1 MAVGG
6 AMMRQQRGVAL
17 ITAILIV
24 ALVASVASYLAMQNH
39 VRIQQLENLRA
50 RAQAELLARAA
61 VDWGRVVLADDIS
74 RSSIDDLSEQW
85 ATVVPPQTTDGGRVG
100 GRLFDQQALFNLN
113 NLIWAGTAYPAD
125 MARFRRLLNL
135 LQLPPDLANALVDWL
150 DTDSV
155 VTYPGG
161 AEDGEYLQ
169 KEPPYRAANRLL
181 TDVNEL
187 YAVRGFT
194 PQVIARLRPFVTAL
208 PERSALNINTA
219 LPEVLTAVL
228 DGNQEVSAILLAR
241 KNKAFQNSPD
251 LAARFPSLTT
261 QASENSL
268 DYGSHFFLADSQAD
282 YDVAHLHLQALLQR
296 NGLGWPTVLWYR
308 WQ

>member
-1 MAVGG
+1 
-6 AMMRQQRGVAL
+6 MRQQRGVAL

-24 ALVASVASYLAMQNH
+24 ALVASAASYLAMQNH

-61 VDWGRVVLADDIS
+61 VDWGRAVLADDIS
-74 RSSIDDLSEQW
+74 RSGIDDLSEQW
-85 ATVVPPQTTDGGRVG
+85 ATIVPPQTTDGGRVG

-113 NLIWAGTAYPAD
+113 NLIWAGAAYPAD
-125 MARFRRLLNL
+125 VARFRRLLSQQ
-135 LQLPPDLANALVDWL
+135 QLPPELANALVDWL
-150 DTDSV
+150 DNDSV

-169 KEPPYRAANRLL
+169 HEPAYRTANRML

-194 PQVIARLRPFVTAL
+194 SQVIARLRPFVTAL
-208 PERSALNINTA
+208 PDRSAVNVNTA
-219 LPEVLTAVL
+219 PAEVLNAVL
-228 DGNQEVSAILLAR
+228 DNNSDVPTLLAAR
-241 KNKAFQNSPD
+241 QSKPLQSGQD
-251 LAARFPSLTT
+251 LAARFPNLAA

-268 DYGSHFFLADSQAD
+268 DYGSHYFLADSQAE
-282 YDVAHLHLQALLQR
+282 YDSARVHLQALLQR
-296 NGLGWPTVLWYR
+296 NGLGWPIVLWYR
-308 WQ
+308 EQ